1 MSVKGVQP
9 TKNKLLVCAQSNAAI
24 DEVCKRLMEGVPKPS
39 AGVYAPR
46 IVRLGDQD
54 SIVDDVKGI
63 SFIGR
68 AEKQV
73 AWSKGP
79 EWRSRGRERGTR
91 YDNDRQTRELRSG
104 VPVAD
109 HAGGPPVLILR

>member
-1 MSVKGVQP
+1 
-9 TKNKLLVCAQSNAAI
+9 
-24 DEVCKRLMEGVPKPS
+24 
-39 AGVYAPR
+39 
-46 IVRLGDQD
+46 
-54 SIVDDVKGI
+54 VKGI

-91 YDNDRQTRELRSG
+91 YDNDSQTRELRS
-104 VPVAD
+104 VAKD
-109 HAGGPPVLILR
+109 EILDAADIVCTTLSGASSQWLDQSKYRFETVIIDEAAQATELSSMIPLRYGCYRCIMIVGQ